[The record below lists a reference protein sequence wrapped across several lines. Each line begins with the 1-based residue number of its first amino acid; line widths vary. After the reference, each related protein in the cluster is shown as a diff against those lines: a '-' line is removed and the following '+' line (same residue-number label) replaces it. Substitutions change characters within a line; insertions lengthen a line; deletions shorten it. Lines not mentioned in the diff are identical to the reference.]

1 MVIQWIINLAQS
13 APEIP
18 SVLPGALST
27 LGVGGILGW
36 YVYYD
41 QTSAKPRDREEN
53 RRLMKELQEAHLKQ
67 IDEITKDSHETIRI
81 LKQECR
87 EEKEALL
94 EELKAE
100 RAARRDDNTSMM
112 ECLNRFRESI
122 NSMLSQSS
130 KVGNRKGDVSS

>member
-1 MVIQWIINLAQS
+1 MIQWILNFAQS

-18 SVLPGALST
+18 SILPGALST

-41 QTSAKPRDREEN
+41 QTSVKPRDREES
-53 RRLMKELQEAHLKQ
+53 RKLMKELQEAHLKQ

-81 LKQECR
+81 LKAECR
-87 EEKEALL
+87 KEKEALL

-112 ECLNRFRESI
+112 ECLNRFRDSI
-122 NSMLSQSS
+122 NAMVSQSS
-130 KVGNRKGDVSS
+130 KMGNRKGDVTS